1 MEAND
6 KTGMLNQNNDNRQ
19 EPQNL
24 PEYNKCFIAV
34 LTIGGSIGGFLFG
47 YDTCI
52 IAGAQL
58 FFKDTWPDIT
68 VVERELIVSLAL
80 LGAFFGALIA
90 GPLSDAFG
98 RRPIII
104 VSSFL
109 YAVGSVV
116 MAFAETIA
124 TLMLGRVIVGL
135 GVGVS
140 SMIVPVYLSEVS
152 PKHIRGTVVAI

>member
-1 MEAND
+1 M
-6 KTGMLNQNNDNRQ
+6 
-19 EPQNL
+19 
-24 PEYNKCFIAV
+24 
-34 LTIGGSIGGFLFG
+34 FG

-58 FFKDTWPDIT
+58 FFKDTWPDIS

-116 MAFAETIA
+116 MAFAETIP
-124 TLMLGRVIVGL
+124 TLMLGRFIVGF